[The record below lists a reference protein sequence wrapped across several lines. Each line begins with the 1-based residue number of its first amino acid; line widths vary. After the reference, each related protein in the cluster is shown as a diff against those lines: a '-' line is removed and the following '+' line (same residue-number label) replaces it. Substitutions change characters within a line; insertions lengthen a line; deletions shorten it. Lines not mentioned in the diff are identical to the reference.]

1 MIRANVRAL
10 WSANKQ
16 ATKCMTFD
24 RNQSSH
30 SIRIFREQQQQQR
43 PQDTRHTRY
52 SHVRVCNQIVLTKF
66 PVNQAPDMSSV
77 CANIARRAKT
87 PLSRAHNVIYV
98 PSSISFP
105 YYVTIEPKM
114 TDKFVNVFG
123 CTLPVCVGVL
133 VTLSIRSSSITSHI
147 SLRSIELNSI
157 IIPSECLCAAL
168 LIRRRRRPRYDGD
181 GTEANEIISPNIPS
195 TNKCTGCFS
204 LGNHYFD
211 SLVELLQCTRE
222 CTQNNVV
229 ILSRIE
235 DWWGHIGN
243 FVFIP

>member
-30 SIRIFREQQQQQR
+30 SIRIFRERQQQQR

-77 CANIARRAKT
+77 CANVARRAKT

-123 CTLPVCVGVL
+123 CTLPVCVCRCVSHAL
-133 VTLSIRSSSITSHI
+133 NSQLKYHVTYLLTLYRTKLDHHTQWVFVCRTSHPSSSSS
-147 SLRSIELNSI
+147 SLWWWWNGSKRNYFAKHTI
-157 IIPSECLCAAL
+157 
-168 LIRRRRRPRYDGD
+168 
-181 GTEANEIISPNIPS
+181 
-195 TNKCTGCFS
+195 NK
-204 LGNHYFD
+204 
-211 SLVELLQCTRE
+211 
-222 CTQNNVV
+222 
-229 ILSRIE
+229 
-235 DWWGHIGN
+235 
-243 FVFIP
+243 